1 MGLVRAAESRGVTVR
16 VQRVGSMLTV
26 FFRGEPVRSWSDAA
40 ASDTK
45 RFAAWHAALLEG
57 GVYWPPSQFEAA
69 FVSAAHDPG
78 DISKTIDVASAAFA
92 KARSI

>member
-1 MGLVRAAESRGVTVR
+1 MGGVAVQ
-16 VQRVGSMLTV
+16 VQRIGSMLTV
-26 FFRGEPVRSWSDAA
+26 FFREGPVRSWSDAV

-69 FVSAAHDPG
+69 FVSAAHDTN
-78 DISKTIDVASAAFA
+78 DIAKTIDVASAAFA
-92 KARSI
+92 KAKVI